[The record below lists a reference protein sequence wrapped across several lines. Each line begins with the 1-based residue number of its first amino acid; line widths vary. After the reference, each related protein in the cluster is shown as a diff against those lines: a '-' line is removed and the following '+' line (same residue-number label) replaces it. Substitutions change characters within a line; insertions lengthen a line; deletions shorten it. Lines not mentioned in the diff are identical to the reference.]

1 MKMKKNI
8 CSLLILSVILLNS
21 VNIFAQF
28 TCSLR
33 SPSEVEVGEAFRISI
48 EMNERPSSQPQLNLQ
63 HFEVVAGPSTSMSSS
78 TSFINGKMTSETKCT
93 YTYTLIANKEGSF
106 TIPAITI
113 NSKSGS
119 AKTNPV
125 NIKVIKGS
133 SSPQQSQKSQSQS
146 SAAQQTATSSTFD
159 KKDYFVRASVS
170 NANPYVGEQVVVHY
184 KLYISTQ
191 SSGYQASINSMP
203 SASSCWTYEL
213 GDKNAEPKR
222 TVETI
227 NGKQYYVTEIRSI
240 AAYPQKEGKVKLS
253 ALELDLLVQVL
264 VRQQRTSTGNPFFD
278 FDIDAFFGGGISAIP
293 QTLELKLKSEEINL
307 QVKALPQADR
317 PQDFSGLVGNF
328 SMKSELTKKDLSA
341 NDATNLKITVSGNGN
356 LQYVNAPQL
365 NLPAD
370 IDAHEP
376 KITDNIHTSST
387 GVSGSRT
394 FEYILI
400 PRNAGKYTIPAVTFS
415 YYDKAKG
422 KYQTLQTENYTLN
435 VSKAKNGSTVY
446 ASSNKKED
454 IKILGNDIRHIKSDS
469 KLRKNTFIFMATPWF
484 YILLLL
490 PFVCLGIVLLLLRKK
505 IKENQNI
512 AAVKGKKAAKTAK
525 KRLKKAEQLLK
536 AGADKEFYI
545 EISQVLWGYV
555 SDKFHIP
562 VGQLSLD
569 TAEEQ
574 LLNRQMKPEAIDM
587 FLTTLKDC
595 EYVRFA
601 PSADITPQKMYEKT
615 FRFITEIEK
624 ELK

>member
-1 MKMKKNI
+1 MKKTI
-8 CSLLILSVILLNS
+8 IRSTARWILCCLCMGYVSLY
-21 VNIFAQF
+21 AQF
-28 TCSLR
+28 SCRVETR
-33 SPSEVEVGEAFRISI
+33 SEVSVGEYFSLKFVL
-48 EMNERPSSQPQLNLQ
+48 NEKPSAAPRLNLQ
-63 HFEVVAGPSTSMSSS
+63 NFSVVNGPSISSSSS
-78 TSFINGKMTSETKCT
+78 TSIINGKVTSEHSYT
-93 YTYTLIANKEGSF
+93 YSYTLIAQKEGTF
-106 TIPAITI
+106 TIPSVTFTSG
-113 NSKSGS
+113 NEQTKSNAVS
-119 AKTNPV
+119 
-125 NIKVIKGS
+125 IKVNS
-133 SSPQQSQKSQSQS
+133 RSDAADNSPSSPSQSSPQRNT
-146 SAAQQTATSSTFD
+146 SAANTTFN
-159 KKDYFVRASVS
+159 KNDYFIKAGVS

-184 KLYISTQ
+184 KLYISAQ

-203 SASSCWTYEL
+203 SASGCWTYEL

-222 TVETI
+222 TIETI
-227 NGKQYYVTEIRSI
+227 NGKQYYVMEIRSI
-240 AAYPQKEGKVKLS
+240 AAYPQKEGKTKLS
-253 ALELDLLVQVL
+253 ALEMDLTVQVL
-264 VRQQRTSTGNPFFD
+264 VRQQRASTGDPFF
-278 FDIDAFFGGGISAIP
+278 DAFFGGGISTIP
-293 QTLELKLKSEEINL
+293 QTMELKLKSEEINL
-307 QVKALPQADR
+307 QVKPLPQANQ

-328 SMKSELTKKDLSA
+328 NMKSELTKKDLSA

-376 KITDNIHTSST
+376 KITDNIHTSPT

-400 PRNAGKYTIPAVTFS
+400 PRNAGKYTIPAITFS
-415 YYDKAKG
+415 YYDRNKG
-422 KYQTLQTENYTLN
+422 KYQTLQTEPYTLN
-435 VSKAKNGSTVY
+435 VSKAKNGNTVY
-446 ASSNKKED
+446 SSTNKKED
-454 IKILGNDIRHIKSDS
+454 IKILGTDIRHIKTDK
-469 KLRKNTFIFMATPWF
+469 KLRQKNFIFLATPW
-484 YILLLL
+484 YYLLLLL
-490 PFVCLGIVLLLLRKK
+490 PFAVLGIILLLLRKK

-512 AAVKGKKAAKTAK
+512 VAVKGKKAAKTAK

-562 VGQLSLD
+562 TGQLSLD

-574 LLNRQMKPEAIDM
+574 LLNRQMKPEAVEM

-615 FRFITEIEK
+615 FNFITEIEK